1 MIHSFSE
8 RLEFLIMKEMSCII
22 KMPKEYNTFFDE
34 KCLTAML
41 YSTSK
46 INWFAGEEHL
56 SNLSCILEDS
66 SNEKSVKDFRN
77 DLRINDCK
85 GFMKIIIECAMT
97 FVKLLKTDVK
107 ENQVSEAPLDYVQ
120 PFSKL
125 LRSFVVAVFI
135 FKIPNTSHG
144 VQKIMLQEEK
154 DVLIELAKVFHH
166 FSPEEFCRIFSCN
179 MNIILCERSR
189 NPALQIFLRSLFVDS
204 SKTRLLSVILLNF
217 ILVCAKQ
224 FGNKNNFP
232 ILSCLLNDVLRAI
245 LKFPQNADLLI
256 RFLLP
261 FINVCITIIP
271 SAELPGN
278 FLRVIVSVMVVI
290 KAGHFENI
298 FNHSLALHLATILQ
312 TMITWYRTS
321 IDQSFQDQVLEVCL
335 SIAMNC
341 NSEIITSNFQSILTP
356 VVYALNRNNS
366 DLVLKALKVL
376 QAICHLNNGF
386 INSHFLSLRMELV
399 HGLHHALK
407 IPSDETKEIIFHLL
421 TQFHDHGQN
430 FQIQQFLMQR

>member
-1 MIHSFSE
+1 MQTKDHQIGISE
-8 RLEFLIMKEMSCII
+8 ERKII
-22 KMPKEYNTFFDE
+22 KTSNTLFNGNVNGEVVLGPYKSKYTPLINKEDE
-34 KCLTAML
+34 SETEI
-41 YSTSK
+41 ST
-46 INWFAGEEHL
+46 GEEIPFE
-56 SNLSCILEDS
+56 NLTWTGKL
-66 SNEKSVKDFRN
+66 FP
-77 DLRINDCK
+77 DL
-85 GFMKIIIECAMT
+85 M
-97 FVKLLKTDVK
+97 
-107 ENQVSEAPLDYVQ
+107 
-120 PFSKL
+120 
-125 LRSFVVAVFI
+125 
-135 FKIPNTSHG
+135 
-144 VQKIMLQEEK
+144 
-154 DVLIELAKVFHH
+154 
-166 FSPEEFCRIFSCN
+166 
-179 MNIILCERSR
+179 
-189 NPALQIFLRSLFVDS
+189 IFLRSLFVDS